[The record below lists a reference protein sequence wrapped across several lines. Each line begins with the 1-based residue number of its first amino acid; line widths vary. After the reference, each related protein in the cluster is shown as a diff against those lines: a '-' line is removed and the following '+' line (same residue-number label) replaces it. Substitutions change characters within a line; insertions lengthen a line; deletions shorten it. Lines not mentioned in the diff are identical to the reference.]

1 MDSKPVALVDVNNFY
16 ASCERV
22 FNPSLAGRPV
32 VVLSNNDGCVVARS
46 AEAKALGIPM
56 GIPLFKIEKEVRQHR
71 IAVFSS
77 NYELYADMSNR
88 VMTILT
94 EFAPGIEIYSI
105 DECFLDLR
113 GLEHINRIAYGQ
125 EIRSRIRTWTG
136 LTVCVG
142 IGPSKTL
149 AKFANHCAKKR
160 PEFGGVC
167 DVLTMATDTL
177 DRIQGEIDVGEVW
190 GIGPR
195 ISKRLREMGITTVK
209 ALRDADPK
217 RIRKE
222 FSVVAERTVLELRGT
237 SCLDLEQ
244 VAPAKQ
250 QIMSSRSF
258 GQPVHTLEELEQAV
272 VTYTSRAAE
281 KLRQQRSSAGALGV
295 FIQTN
300 PFKPD
305 DPQYHP
311 STTVGLPYSSDDSR
325 ALVQAALH
333 GLRRIFEPGFAYK
346 KAGIVLTEIEARSDA
361 PQDLFAPPAENQQRS
376 RALMDVL
383 DEINLRH
390 GRERIRLAGEGRP
403 GDGWRMKRERKSPC
417 YTTRWDEIP
426 CARS

>member
-1 MDSKPVALVDVNNFY
+1 MQPPPVALVDVNNFY

-22 FNPSLAGRPV
+22 FNPGLAGRPV

-88 VMTILT
+88 VMTILR

-105 DECFLDLR
+105 DECFLDLS
-113 GLEHINRIAYGQ
+113 GFEQIDRIAYGQ

-142 IGPSKTL
+142 IGPTKTL

-167 DVLTMATDTL
+167 DVLTMPSDTL

-195 ISKRLREMGITTVK
+195 ISRRLREMQITTVR
-209 ALRDADPK
+209 ALRDTDPK

-222 FSVVAERTVLELRGT
+222 FSVVAERTVMELRGT
-237 SCLDLEQ
+237 PCLGLEEI
-244 VAPAKQ
+244 APAKQ

-258 GQPVHTLEELEQAV
+258 GQPVHTLEELQQAV
-272 VTYTSRAAE
+272 VTYTARAAE
-281 KLRQQRSSAGALGV
+281 KLRHQKSSAGALAV

-300 PFKPD
+300 PFKPG
-305 DPQYHP
+305 DPQYQP
-311 STTVGLPYSSDDSR
+311 STTVGLPYSSDDTR
-325 ALVQAALH
+325 VLAQAALQ
-333 GLRRIFEPGFAYK
+333 GLRRIYKPGYAYK
-346 KAGIVLTEIEARSDA
+346 KAGILLSEIGARSDT
-361 PQDLFAPPAENQQRS
+361 PQDLFDLRAEKRQRS
-376 RALMDVL
+376 IALMETVDA
-383 DEINLRH
+383 INERH
-390 GRERIRLAGEGRP
+390 GRGSIRLAGEGRQS
-403 GDGWRMKRERKSPC
+403 DGWRMKRERKSPC
-417 YTTRWDEIP
+417 YTTKWDDIP
-426 CARS
+426 CVIS